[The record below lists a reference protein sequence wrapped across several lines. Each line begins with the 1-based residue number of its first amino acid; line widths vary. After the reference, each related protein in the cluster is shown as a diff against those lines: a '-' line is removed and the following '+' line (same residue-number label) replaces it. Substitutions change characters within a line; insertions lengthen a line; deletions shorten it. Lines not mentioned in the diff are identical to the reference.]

1 MNTIQDALN
10 LWTEYE
16 RLKRQIDEDLT
27 PAEYERRIKL
37 ICDELDA

>member
-16 RLKRQIDEDLT
+16 RLKRQLDEDLT
-27 PAEYERRIKL
+27 PEQYEKAIKE